1 MDRSKL
7 TAIITGGI
15 SLILAIAYLML
26 VQLLDL
32 RGEMIPA
39 PINDLSFKDI
49 EPIATITNPEIIA
62 HHPAWIAASR
72 FATPPIAPITPITTA
87 L

>member
-7 TAIITGGI
+7 TAIITGAI

-39 PINDLSFKDI
+39 PIGDVSLQAI
-49 EPIATITNPEIIA
+49 QPIASFGTIEMVTNFSI
-62 HHPAWIAASR
+62 
-72 FATPPIAPITPITTA
+72 
-87 L
+87 